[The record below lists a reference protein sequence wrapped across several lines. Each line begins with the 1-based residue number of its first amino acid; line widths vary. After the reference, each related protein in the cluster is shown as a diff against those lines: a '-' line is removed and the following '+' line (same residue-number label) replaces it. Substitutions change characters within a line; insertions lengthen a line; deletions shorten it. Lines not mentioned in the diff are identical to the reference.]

1 MGGGQLQVVPLFRV
15 GDRPSRQKSPT
26 EEGHAAAGLLQD
38 SKVDVQGHGLSLR
51 TVGLA
56 DGLQLLRVLNG
67 KNMLSIPLWKAVKG
81 DSKGLFEQQG
91 QSLGKGVVFGDD
103 PHLPAGKGVAVQQHP
118 VGLRLGAA
126 LAVQLPPAQLIFY
139 LASKGHGVHSSMI

>member
-126 LAVQLPPAQLIFY
+126 LAVQLPPAQLVFY

>member
-91 QSLGKGVVFGDD
+91 QSLGKGRRV
-103 PHLPAGKGVAVQQHP
+103 
-118 VGLRLGAA
+118 R
-126 LAVQLPPAQLIFY
+126 
-139 LASKGHGVHSSMI
+139 

>member
-15 GDRPSRQKSPT
+15 GHRAPRQEGPT

-38 SKVDVQGHGLSLR
+38 SKVDVQGHSLSLR
-51 TVGLA
+51 SVGLA

-67 KNMLSIPLWKAVKG
+67 ENMLSLPLGKAVKG
-81 DSKGLFEQQG
+81 DFKGLFEQQG

-126 LAVQLPPAQLIFY
+126 LAVQLPPAQLVFY